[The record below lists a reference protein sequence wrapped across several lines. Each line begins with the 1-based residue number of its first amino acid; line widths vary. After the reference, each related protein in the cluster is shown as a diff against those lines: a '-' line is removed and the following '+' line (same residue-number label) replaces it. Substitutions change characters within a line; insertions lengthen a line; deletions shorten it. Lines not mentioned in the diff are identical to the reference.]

1 MVFGVYEGD
10 SLIGNWRIR
19 TEKDRTADEYVG
31 ADGCTSSPGQSGSRF
46 HWRSRYFV
54 RGTAHAEQPGTVLL
68 DLLFGVNPLIVEPG
82 IKTKMPIR
90 IDSPKEVGADRLV
103 NALAAY
109 ERYKCSLIVVD
120 FGTAT
125 TFDGVSAKG
134 EYLGGSIAPGVMIS
148 CEALFQRASKLPRVE
163 IFSHPKAALGKDTVS
178 AMSFGHHI
186 RLCGHGR
193 GHCQTHEDG
202 NTTDSQSRCHRGV
215 GEDPGSRVRLYRRN
229 RGIPDSRRTSHYL
242 RTESMSRGTAPSAG
256 SRLSA
261 SSGRARRAPTA
272 PRPDPLPVGWS

>member
-1 MVFGVYEGD
+1 MSYMKEKKQLLVFDAGNTNTVFGVYDGD

-19 TEKDRTADEYVG
+19 TEKDRTADEYVVLM
-31 ADGCTSSPGQSGSRF
+31 D
-46 HWRSRYFV
+46 
-54 RGTAHAEQPGTVLL
+54 VLL
-68 DLLFGVNPLIVEPG
+68 RQGKVDPASIGGVIISCVVPPMLNSLERFSLLFFGVNPLIVEPG

-163 IFSHPKAALGKDTVS
+163 IFSRPKAVLGKDTVS
-178 AMSFGHHI
+178 AMSSGIIFGFA
-186 RLCGHGR
+186 GMV
-193 GHCQTHEDG
+193 DG
-202 NTTDSQSRCHRGV
+202 IVKRMKMEIQPTPKVVATGGLARILEKECECIDEIVEYLTLEGLRIIY
-215 GEDPGSRVRLYRRN
+215 ERN
-229 RGIPDSRRTSHYL
+229 Q
-242 RTESMSRGTAPSAG
+242 
-256 SRLSA
+256 
-261 SSGRARRAPTA
+261 
-272 PRPDPLPVGWS
+272 